1 MQSKDTDLTL
11 NEELEHKLKSFAH
24 LKSLD
29 PYSTDF
35 NMRQE
40 LNLSDLDK
48 DLLNQDSALALEGS
62 YVSVEDAA
70 SPKLPSPI
78 NKKQAMPFISS

>member
-1 MQSKDTDLTL
+1 
-11 NEELEHKLKSFAH
+11 
-24 LKSLD
+24 
-29 PYSTDF
+29 
-35 NMRQE
+35 MRQE

-62 YVSVEDAA
+62 YVSVEDAS